1 MCSAILMQ
9 CDPYGA
15 RSDVRQREEKTA
27 TEPGGARAM
36 RHPGEP
42 DRRRLLLCLP
52 HIAPLAD
59 YAASLRGPGREV
71 PDFDPQDGGTRARV
85 LFLFEKPG
93 RMTSVARATPNRQGS
108 GFISR
113 DNEDP
118 TAEAVHTFMR
128 QADLPRERTVL
139 WNVVPWWN
147 GTRAITSD
155 ELLNGVA
162 EVGRLVELLPE
173 LRAIMLVGRKAER
186 ARPLLAM
193 RPIPIFV
200 SLHPSPLV
208 KARWPER
215 WAGIPECWRAVR
227 PYLN

>member
-1 MCSAILMQ
+1 MRHA
-9 CDPYGA
+9 
-15 RSDVRQREEKTA
+15 EEKATA
-27 TEPGGARAM
+27 DLGGARAM
-36 RHPGEP
+36 RHQDEPG
-42 DRRRLLLCLP
+42 RRRLLLTCP
-52 HIAPLAD
+52 HIAPLAA
-59 YAASLRGPGREV
+59 YAASLRGPGKEV
-71 PDFDPQDGGTRARV
+71 PEFDPLDGGTGARV

-93 RMTSVARATPNRQGS
+93 PMTSVEGAPSRRQGS

-113 DNEDP
+113 DNDDP
-118 TAEAVHTFMR
+118 TADAVHKFMH
-128 QADLPRERTVL
+128 QAGLPRDRTVL

-147 GTRAITSD
+147 GTRKITAG